1 MTDPLTDAVKRLK
14 RLQQDVERLKAGQD
28 EEGEPRLFVTA
39 QEVAV
44 ASDSIEIAAEDVLAV
59 ETALA
64 VDAIRFEGETVRAGV
79 WTGLVPQTAGYGAES
94 YGDNYGSP
102 PAPEP
107 TDRGWGTIAYAD
119 STE

>member
-39 QEVAV
+39 QEVA
-44 ASDSIEIAAEDVLAV
+44 AARDSIEIAAEDVLAV

-64 VDAIRFEGETVRAGV
+64 VDSIEIAAEDVLAVETALAADAIRFEGETVRAGHYNRV
-79 WTGLVPQTAGYGAES
+79 DAGYDTLT
-94 YGDNYGSP
+94 Y
-102 PAPEP
+102 
-107 TDRGWGTIAYAD
+107 R
-119 STE
+119 